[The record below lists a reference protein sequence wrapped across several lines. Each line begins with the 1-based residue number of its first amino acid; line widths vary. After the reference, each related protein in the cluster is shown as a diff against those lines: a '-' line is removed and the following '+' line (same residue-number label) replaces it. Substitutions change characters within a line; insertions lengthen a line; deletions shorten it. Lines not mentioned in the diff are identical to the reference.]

1 MLPVAPICPCDLTVE
16 LSAAATAN
24 WAWHFI
30 VHACA
35 PAIC

>member
-1 MLPVAPICPCDLTVE
+1 VVE
-16 LSAAATAN
+16 LSGATAVV

-35 PAIC
+35 PARC